1 VPVWFLNVIQ
11 AHDFILIVSGTNRP
25 RSSTER
31 VARRVEQH
39 YREAGIRTA
48 FLGLETLP
56 AEVFMPEAYDAKP
69 ASFEAIQ
76 RQVLDSAGM
85 HVVLPEYNGSLPGVL
100 KYFVDLLRF
109 PQSFEHKPAAFV
121 GVAAGVW
128 GGLRA
133 VEQLQMVFGYRNAHV
148 FPDRVFI
155 PTVAQKFPAD
165 GRPIDPQLDERLARQ
180 ARAFAQF
187 CGLFK
192 RS

>member
-1 VPVWFLNVIQ
+1 MIP
-11 AHDFILIVSGTNRP
+11 AHEFILIVSGTNRP

-39 YREAGIRTA
+39 YAEAGVRSA
-48 FLGLETLP
+48 FFNLADLP
-56 AEVFMPEAYDAKP
+56 PEVFTPAAYNAKP
-69 ASFEAIQ
+69 PAFVAIQ
-76 RQVLDSAGM
+76 QQVLDCAGM
-85 HVVLPEYNGSLPGVL
+85 HVVLPEYNGSFPGVL
-100 KYFVDLLRF
+100 KYFVDLLKF
-109 PQSFEHKPAAFV
+109 PESFEHKPAAFV
-121 GVAAGVW
+121 GVASGAW

-155 PTVAQKFPAD
+155 PSVVQKFPPD
-165 GRPIDPQLDERLARQ
+165 GGIIDPALDQRLERQ
-180 ARAFAQF
+180 ALGFARF